1 MRRKTELPELLAPA
15 GSFECLV
22 AAVAAGAD
30 AVYVGG
36 RRFGARAY
44 AQNFDIEE
52 LERAV
57 VYCHLHGVKL
67 YVTVNTL
74 CEDRELGEL
83 FEYVGDLARIGVD
96 ALIVADLGVLSMIH
110 EAYPELELHASTQMS
125 VHNTEG
131 ATVAHSL
138 GCVRVVPAREL
149 SHENIRSIVEN
160 SPTEVEVFLHG
171 ALCVC
176 HSGQCLYSSLVG
188 GRSGNRGECAQPCR
202 LPYGD
207 GYPLSLSDLSLA
219 EHIPE
224 LIDLGVASLKI
235 EGRMKSASYVYTVT
249 GVYRR
254 LLDEGRAASREEGE
268 LLRRAFSRGGFTD
281 GYFTAR
287 LGKEML
293 GIRSERDK
301 EESRQL
307 ESELRPLPVRLPVRA
322 TVRVR
327 VGEPLEMT
335 VCGELGEVTVRGAV
349 VTEAQSRAVSAD
361 EIRMRVAK
369 VGASFLSLDESDV
382 TVECDAN
389 AFIPVSELN
398 SLRREAVL
406 KYEHIGTK
414 SLTRVA
420 KMPEIPEKSYNSR
433 LLSAQ
438 FFSPEAYA
446 GALALDPDLIG
457 RIDIK
462 AVPLFSP
469 DNVII
474 SADAVALPTVVT
486 DSEAPTVRKRLA
498 DVRALGIEKVL
509 CTNIGGV
516 LLSRDLGFELYADT
530 RFNVTNRFSA
540 RVLRELGFKEILLSA
555 ELTAPKA
562 RDVGGGMIT
571 YGRIPLMLTERCFI
585 GDSFG
590 CEACGS
596 AALVD
601 RVGERFPMLREWEH
615 RNLILNSAV
624 TYMADKTDELER
636 FSIRHR
642 HMLFTVESAEEII
655 TALKAHLRGDP
666 LPSELGTLRRAGR
679 RELKSESDKRE
690 TAKEAAPKPRTGGK
704 PEASGDRRP
713 NGKEARRPNDARQ
726 NNDNKKLWQKPVS
739 KKKK

>member
-44 AQNFDIEE
+44 AQNFDIDE
-52 LERAV
+52 LARAV

-74 CEDRELGEL
+74 CDDRELAEL
-83 FEYVGDLARIGVD
+83 FEYVGELVEIGVD
-96 ALIVADLGVLSMIH
+96 ALIVADLGVVSMIRT
-110 EAYPELELHASTQMS
+110 AYPELELHASTQMS
-125 VHNTEG
+125 VHNTDG
-131 ATVAHSL
+131 ACVAHSL

-149 SHENIRSIVEN
+149 SRESIRSIVEN
-160 SPTEVEVFLHG
+160 SPTEIEVFLHG

-254 LLDEGRAASREEGE
+254 LLDERRAASSEECE

-307 ESELRPLPVRLPVRA
+307 ESELKLEPKRVPIKA
-322 TVRVR
+322 RVR
-327 VGEPLEMT
+327 IKVGEPIEMT
-335 VCGELGEVTVRGAV
+335 VIGELGEVTVQGAV
-349 VTEAQSRAVSAD
+349 ATAAESRAVSAD
-361 EIRMRVAK
+361 EVRMRAAK
-369 VGASFLSLDESDV
+369 VGASFLSLDEADV
-382 TVECDAN
+382 QVECDAN
-389 AFIPVSELN
+389 AFLPVSELN
-398 SLRREAVL
+398 AVRREAVL

-414 SLTRVA
+414 CGTRVA
-420 KMPEIPEKSYNSR
+420 KMPQIPEKSYTNR

-438 FFSPEAYA
+438 FFNSESYL
-446 GALALDPDLIG
+446 GALKLAGELLDK
-457 RIDIK
+457 IDIK
-462 AVPLFSP
+462 AVPLFGS
-469 DNVII
+469 DEAIAK
-474 SADAVALPTVVT
+474 ADAVALPPVVT
-486 DSEAPTVRKRLA
+486 DGEAPRVRERLEA
-498 DVRALGIEKVL
+498 VKTLGIEKVL

-516 LLSRDLGFELYADT
+516 LLCRDLGFKLYADT

-540 RVLRELGFKEILLSA
+540 ATLRALGFEAILLSA

-562 RDVGGGMIT
+562 RDVGGGMVT

-590 CEACGS
+590 CDRCGKS
-596 AALVD
+596 ALVD

-624 TYMADKTDELER
+624 TYMGDKADELDC
-636 FSIRHR
+636 FAIKHR
-642 HMLFTVESAEEII
+642 HMLFTTESAEEIV
-655 TALKAHLRGDP
+655 TALKAYLDGDA
-666 LPSELGTLRRAGR
+666 LPSELGAHRRAGR
-679 RELKSESDKRE
+679 RDMRPESDKADA
-690 TAKEAAPKPRTGGK
+690 TVKATQKPHTGT
-704 PEASGDRRP
+704 RP
-713 NGKEARRPNDARQ
+713 QIVRGQKDARSDSRRSFDVK
-726 NNDNKKLWQKPVS
+726 NNAKNKKATVKPPH